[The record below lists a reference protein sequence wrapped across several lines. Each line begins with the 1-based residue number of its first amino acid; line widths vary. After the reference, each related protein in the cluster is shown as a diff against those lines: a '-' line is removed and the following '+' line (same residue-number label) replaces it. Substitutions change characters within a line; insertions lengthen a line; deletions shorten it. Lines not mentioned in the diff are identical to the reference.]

1 MSLVSEATDPSL
13 VEARVTLAQ
22 ALARAGQRAEAREQQ
37 DAVQR
42 INDEKAALSRAMLL
56 VDSAADTLKRARPA
70 DAVPLLREA
79 VALAPALAEAHF
91 QLAIALKQA
100 QAQDASR
107 TAAIARR
114 NDGDEVDAELR
125 RAVELDPSHALAH
138 LELGLRRASQGEIAS
153 GIEALRRAVT
163 LAPGLAAAQRALA
176 DLAVQRE
183 DWPTAVSA
191 LEAVL
196 AWEPEDVP
204 AAVALTSVLVRQHE
218 CAGATALVQRIARV
232 DSRRVGSDRE
242 LLAELKRCGF

>member
-1 MSLVSEATDPSL
+1 
-13 VEARVTLAQ
+13 
-22 ALARAGQRAEAREQQ
+22 
-37 DAVQR
+37 
-42 INDEKAALSRAMLL
+42 MLL
-56 VDSAADTLKRARPA
+56 VDSATDAPARTAGRRRA
-70 DAVPLLREA
+70 
-79 VALAPALAEAHF
+79 APEGGRRTRTALAEAHF

-107 TAAIARR
+107 TAAIARGH
-114 NDGDEVDAELR
+114 DGDEVDAELR

-138 LELGLRRASQGEIAS
+138 LELGLRRASRGEIAS

-176 DLAVQRE
+176 HLAVQRE

-191 LEAVL
+191 LEAVH

-218 CAGATALVQRIARV
+218 CRRDRTGSAIARV

>member
-1 MSLVSEATDPSL
+1 MHHLIGVSQNTLLLLYALLAVIALIVLIARFKLNPFIVLILVS
-13 VEARVTLAQ
+13 
-22 ALARAGQRAEAREQQ
+22 
-37 DAVQR
+37 
-42 INDEKAALSRAMLL
+42 
-56 VDSAADTLKRARPA
+56 
-70 DAVPLLREA
+70 
-79 VALAPALAEAHF
+79 
-91 QLAIALKQA
+91 
-100 QAQDASR
+100 
-107 TAAIARR
+107 
-114 NDGDEVDAELR
+114 
-125 RAVELDPSHALAH
+125 
-138 LELGLRRASQGEIAS
+138 
-153 GIEALRRAVT
+153 